1 MSRCHFNCCCHMTT
15 LANESPGF
23 PMDKTQYISK
33 LGHLQVHLSQ
43 DKIITSFTGHT
54 FLMPWGYKNMIF
66 HN

>member
-1 MSRCHFNCCCHMTT
+1 MTT

-54 FLMPWGYKNMIF
+54 FLIPWGNKNMIF